1 MTDLPAASTSSDFR
15 ASLNDP
21 LVVKG
26 YDYWRAKRAG
36 RSMPRRSDI
45 DPADIPT
52 LLPNILITEM
62 LEEGTRYRY
71 RLAGSA
77 VTEAFGR
84 SLTGQYVDEIMT
96 GPYREFITRLYRDIY
111 LDRRCIFCESRYA
124 NGVKHGLSTKRL
136 FMPLSNDDRVVDQV
150 LIVQTF
156 QYVGADRNVVIIDNM
171 DELAN
176 ANIELAE
183 PLDSSQL

>member
-1 MTDLPAASTSSDFR
+1 MTDLPAASTSSDLR
-15 ASLNDP
+15 ASLGDP
-21 LVVKG
+21 LLRAG

-84 SLTGQYVDEIMT
+84 SLTGRYVDEIMT
-96 GPYREFITRLYRDIY
+96 GLYRDFIMRIYRDIY
-111 LDRRCIFCESRYA
+111 LDRRCIFSESRYT
-124 NGVKHGLSTKRL
+124 NGVKPGLSTKRL
-136 FMPLSNDDRVVDQV
+136 FMPLSSDDRVVDQV

-156 QYVGADRNVVIIDNM
+156 QYTSGARNVVIIDNM

-176 ANIELAE
+176 ANIERAE
-183 PLDSSQL
+183 PQEPAPR